1 MALRLRQ
8 WAHQIKVKG
17 GKTTIRHLKRRQ
29 RSAGVSGDLGALA
42 SQAGP
47 AERLDLRGHLLPHIT
62 ASHVAEEGVAS
73 LVDEAV
79 GALEDARD
87 QCRRDDWTRS

>member
-47 AERLDLRGHLLPHIT
+47 AERLDLRSLPHIM